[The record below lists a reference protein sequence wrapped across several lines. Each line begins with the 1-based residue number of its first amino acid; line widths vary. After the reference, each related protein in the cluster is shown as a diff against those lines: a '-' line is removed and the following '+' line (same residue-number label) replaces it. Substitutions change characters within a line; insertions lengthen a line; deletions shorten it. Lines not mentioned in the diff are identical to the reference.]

1 MMSLVI
7 QITKIDIVRFLKD
20 SAYIKWRFVGMYVGF
35 LRYLISNVPIGID
48 PISVD

>member
-1 MMSLVI
+1 MMSLVV

-20 SAYIKWRFVGMYVGF
+20 NAYIKWRFVGMYVGF
-35 LRYLISNVPIGID
+35 LRYLISVPIGID